1 MLSRRKFIK
10 AIVVLKVLL
19 LQNVF
24 LPFRGSATPAQEQ
37 SLKNR
42 EHVDF
47 TPTMNLGCSEDGFS
61 DVYKVQGGTAE
72 ENMERLISLLGGIEN
87 IVDNND
93 IVILKPNAQ
102 WWSQGMTNTD
112 AMKAFMLAVLTS
124 INFQGEIIIAEN
136 HQYKQFNGRG
146 WTTDKRNGSF
156 NYNELIEYFH
166 NNGFFNVS
174 KYHWRGAG
182 VNPEPLEGDD
192 AGTGRPISGPSEGD
206 GYVWRDDIVYTSPN
220 GKKCWMTYPV
230 FTSEYS
236 GITIDL
242 KDGAWKNGQYLKDRK
257 VKFINFSALNHHGWY
272 AGVTASIK
280 NLMGVVD
287 MSCGFHAPSPDDT
300 YNMHFIGVEKYIK
313 HIDKI
318 PSRHLANLR
327 HKLRIRA
334 HKNFHFTAGA
344 LGIFMKEICF
354 PDLHIITA
362 HHVGW
367 GSRWDLSKS
376 SYPKALL
383 ASHDPVALDYIA
395 AKDIL
400 LKETPSSEDSSVPE
414 INYVKL
420 NDPDNTSGPFYR
432 FLMECQKQGIGN
444 LGEQKIRRI
453 S

>member
-124 INFQGEIIIAEN
+124 KNFQGEIIIAEN

-182 VNPEPLEGDD
+182 L
-192 AGTGRPISGPSEGD
+192 I
-206 GYVWRDDIVYTSPN
+206 
-220 GKKCWMTYPV
+220 
-230 FTSEYS
+230 
-236 GITIDL
+236 
-242 KDGAWKNGQYLKDRK
+242 
-257 VKFINFSALNHHGWY
+257 LNHLKGMMPVLDDQLVDLLRAMDMCGGMILSTLRQMVKN
-272 AGVTASIK
+272 AG
-280 NLMGVVD
+280 
-287 MSCGFHAPSPDDT
+287 
-300 YNMHFIGVEKYIK
+300 
-313 HIDKI
+313 
-318 PSRHLANLR
+318 
-327 HKLRIRA
+327 
-334 HKNFHFTAGA
+334 
-344 LGIFMKEICF
+344 
-354 PDLHIITA
+354 
-362 HHVGW
+362 
-367 GSRWDLSKS
+367 
-376 SYPKALL
+376 
-383 ASHDPVALDYIA
+383 
-395 AKDIL
+395 
-400 LKETPSSEDSSVPE
+400 
-414 INYVKL
+414 
-420 NDPDNTSGPFYR
+420 
-432 FLMECQKQGIGN
+432 
-444 LGEQKIRRI
+444 
-453 S
+453 